1 MLGSSGT
8 VDPCF
13 TVFSVGVFP
22 AVGTGN
28 MGRWSNGASGVILFV
43 FWAWTTSLLIETEG
57 PSTAKEPEL
66 FCFKADRW
74 ESPVEM
80 MGGWELEVD
89 CAR

>member
-28 MGRWSNGASGVILFV
+28 MGRWSNGANPGV
-43 FWAWTTSLLIETEG
+43 ETDG